1 MKDLTRKALVN
12 IIQKSNDLIKENQNS
27 MISNKKN
34 FKLFLADLF
43 KAPFVCW
50 KIVLFWKVNYF
61 SMFDSVME
69 NKLENTFQYLIMS

>member
-50 KIVLFWKVNYF
+50 KIVLF
-61 SMFDSVME
+61 
-69 NKLENTFQYLIMS
+69 